1 MLRIFC
7 AALMLLML
15 PIFTGCGDD
24 TRQSKRKE
32 GDYQQIKLVMSVNGT
47 NIATDTRVCLQ
58 SKESNTVWLKNTR
71 TISTN
76 YPICHNE
83 WQCVCYLLIV

>member
-1 MLRIFC
+1 MAEYNNISSYEDNELV
-7 AALMLLML
+7 
-15 PIFTGCGDD
+15 
-24 TRQSKRKE
+24 E
-32 GDYQQIKLVMSVNGT
+32 GTYVR
-47 NIATDTRVCLQ
+47 ACLQ
-58 SKESNTVWLKNTR
+58 SKESNKVWLKNTR